1 MNSSTLTLEQ
11 RLSRLEAIEEIKQL
25 KARYSHFLDN
35 GYDPEGIASLFA
47 EDGQWIVEGQS
58 LKGRDAIMRHC
69 EKLPRVIPWSLHT
82 MTTSTITVD
91 ADGTHADCIFYVQS
105 TQTMTIGSEEA
116 KPYLILGVFRDK
128 CVKIDGKWL
137 FSEVKADIQQ
147 SCLWT
152 DGWVKNPAV
161 KGFFKMDE

>member
-47 EDGQWIVEGQS
+47 EDGEWIIEGQAI
-58 LKGRDAIMRHC
+58 KGREAIMRHC
-69 EKLPRVIPWSLHT
+69 ERLPRVIPWSLHI
-82 MTTSTITVD
+82 MTTSTVTIE
-91 ADGTHADCIFYVQS
+91 ADGEHANCVFYVQS
-105 TQTMTIGSEEA
+105 TQTMNIGKESNA
-116 KPYLILGVFRDK
+116 YLILGVFRDK
-128 CVKIDGKWL
+128 CVKINGQWL
-137 FSEVKADIQQ
+137 FAEVRADIQQ

-152 DGWVKNPAV
+152 EGWVKNPAV